1 MTFKK
6 LNIAA
11 SLLFVA
17 AGAHAQQAIDIS
29 YQRSSTLWILLKQN
43 GQLDERLNPLGF
55 TVNWH

>member
-1 MTFKK
+1 
-6 LNIAA
+6 
-11 SLLFVA
+11 LLFVA